1 MTTYSKPIPH
11 TTAADDALRLGGLD
25 RATTQHRSALKPHEL
40 GPDTLAAQCKLG
52 GLPEPEREY
61 HFHPTRRWRFDCA
74 FVDAKVA
81 VEIDGATWAN
91 GRHTRGSGWLADQEK
106 MNEAAILG
114 WRVIHVTPAQVND
127 WTAFGLLERILA

>member
-1 MTTYSKPIPH
+1 MITTSERDLARYM
-11 TTAADDALRLGGLD
+11 GGLD
-25 RATTQHRSALKPHEL
+25 HARARRRTGCPKLHEL

-52 GLPEPEREY
+52 GLPEPAREFR
-61 HFHPTRRWRFDCA
+61 FHPTRRWRFDCA

-81 VEIDGATWAN
+81 VEIDGGTWTSTS
-91 GRHTRGSGWLADQEK
+91 RHTRGSGWLADQEK

-127 WTAFGLLERILA
+127 WTAFGLLERILR